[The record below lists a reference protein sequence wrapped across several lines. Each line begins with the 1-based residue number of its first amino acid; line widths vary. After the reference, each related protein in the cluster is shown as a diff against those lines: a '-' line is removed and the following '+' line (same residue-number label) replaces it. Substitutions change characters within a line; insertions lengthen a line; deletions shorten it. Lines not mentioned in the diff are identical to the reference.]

1 MIQTVMKS
9 DLELFVRTVLPF
21 GKEDMF
27 TIHELRGKA
36 LEKALQDTK
45 EAEFD
50 GEEVSVQTLVDYN
63 EMTGAVYNENGDF
76 IAYCIEKYK

>member
-1 MIQTVMKS
+1 MR
-9 DLELFVRTVLPF
+9 LFIRTASPF
-21 GKEDMF
+21 GKESMF

-36 LEKALQDTK
+36 LEKALRDTR

-63 EMTGAVYNENGDF
+63 EMTGAVYSETGEF
-76 IAYCIEKYK
+76 IAYCIEKYQ